1 MSLILS
7 SKAQLEQALSPYWK
21 QGATI
26 GFVPTMGALHAGHC
40 SLMHAAKAVNEVVVL
55 SIFVNP
61 RQFNDSADFD
71 KYPRT
76 LTADIACA
84 ETEGVDFIY
93 LPSYDEL
100 FSSHSVASEVQLNGL
115 DLSMEGAS
123 RPGHFRGVVEVVY
136 ALFDHV
142 NPSNAY
148 FGQKDFQQLA
158 IIRAM
163 VSSLKLTVSIVSC
176 PTLRETDGLA
186 MSSRNLRLS
195 QSERQEAL
203 VLYKALS
210 FVRDYWQPSRKVA
223 NDTKKY
229 GKLSIDICNE
239 WLIWRLVVSKVA
251 TLEEIRSTY
260 SLGDVLK
267 LNAILDMREDVTE
280 FQRIDAE
287 KASKR

>member
-1 MSLILS
+1 MSVILS
-7 SKAQLEQALSPYWK
+7 SKAQLEQSLNPYWK
-21 QGATI
+21 RGATI

-40 SLMHAAKAVNEVVVL
+40 SLMHAAKAANEVVVL

-76 LTADIACA
+76 LTEDIKCA

-100 FSSHSVASEVQLNGL
+100 FSRPSVASDVQLNGL

-136 ALFDHV
+136 ALFEHV

-163 VSSLKLTVSIVSC
+163 VSSLKLPVSIVSC
-176 PTLRETDGLA
+176 PTLREADGLA

-210 FVRDYWQPSRKVA
+210 FVKKHWKNRPSMEVLNQAKQLIAASTLRLDYLLLVDPDSLLPSANNAQSAVVCVA
-223 NDTKKY
+223 AY
-229 GKLSIDICNE
+229 CGEVRLIDNM
-239 WLIWRLVVSKVA
+239 LLLA
-251 TLEEIRSTY
+251 
-260 SLGDVLK
+260 D
-267 LNAILDMREDVTE
+267 
-280 FQRIDAE
+280 
-287 KASKR
+287 

>member
-1 MSLILS
+1 MSVILS
-7 SKAQLEQALSPYWK
+7 SKAQLEQSLNPYWK
-21 QGATI
+21 RGATI

-40 SLMHAAKAVNEVVVL
+40 SLMHAAKAANEVVVL

-76 LTADIACA
+76 LTEDIKCA
-84 ETEGVDFIY
+84 EAEGVDFIY

-100 FSSHSVASEVQLNGL
+100 FSRPSVASDVQLNGL

-136 ALFDHV
+136 ALFEHV

-163 VSSLKLTVSIVSC
+163 VSSLKLPVSIVSC
-176 PTLRETDGLA
+176 PTLREADGLA

-210 FVRDYWQPSRKVA
+210 FVKKHWKNRPSMEVLNQAKQLIAASTLRLDYLLLVDPDSLLPSANNAQSAVVCVA
-223 NDTKKY
+223 AY
-229 GKLSIDICNE
+229 CGEVRLIDNM
-239 WLIWRLVVSKVA
+239 LLLA
-251 TLEEIRSTY
+251 
-260 SLGDVLK
+260 D
-267 LNAILDMREDVTE
+267 
-280 FQRIDAE
+280 
-287 KASKR
+287 

>member
-1 MSLILS
+1 MSVILS
-7 SKAQLEQALSPYWK
+7 SKAQLEQSLNTYWK
-21 QGATI
+21 RGATI

-40 SLMHAAKAVNEVVVL
+40 SLMHAAKTANEVVVL

-76 LTADIACA
+76 LTEDIKCA
-84 ETEGVDFIY
+84 EMEGVDFIY

-100 FSSHSVASEVQLNGL
+100 FSGHSVASEVQLNGL

-136 ALFDHV
+136 ALFEHV
-142 NPSNAY
+142 NPRNAY

-163 VSSLKLTVSIVSC
+163 VSSLKLPVSIVSC
-176 PTLRETDGLA
+176 PTLREIDGLA

-210 FVRDYWQPSRKVA
+210 FVKEHWKNRPSMEVLEQAKQLIAASTLRLDYLLLVDPDSLLPIANNAQSAVVCVA
-223 NDTKKY
+223 AY
-229 GKLSIDICNE
+229 CGEVRLIDNM
-239 WLIWRLVVSKVA
+239 LLLA
-251 TLEEIRSTY
+251 
-260 SLGDVLK
+260 D
-267 LNAILDMREDVTE
+267 
-280 FQRIDAE
+280 
-287 KASKR
+287 

>member
-1 MSLILS
+1 MSVILS
-7 SKAQLEQALSPYWK
+7 SKAQLEQSLNTYWK
-21 QGATI
+21 QGTTI

-40 SLMHAAKAVNEVVVL
+40 SLMHAAKAANEVVVL

-76 LTADIACA
+76 LTEDIKCA

-100 FSSHSVASEVQLNGL
+100 FSGQSVASEVQLNGL

-136 ALFDHV
+136 ALFEHV

-163 VSSLKLTVSIVSC
+163 VSSLKLPVSIVSC
-176 PTLRETDGLA
+176 PTLREADGLA

-210 FVRDYWQPSRKVA
+210 FVKKHWKNRPSMEVLNQAKQLIAASTLRLDYLLLVDPDSLLPSANNAQSAVVCVA
-223 NDTKKY
+223 AY
-229 GKLSIDICNE
+229 CGEVRLIDNM
-239 WLIWRLVVSKVA
+239 LLLA
-251 TLEEIRSTY
+251 
-260 SLGDVLK
+260 D
-267 LNAILDMREDVTE
+267 
-280 FQRIDAE
+280 
-287 KASKR
+287 

>member
-1 MSLILS
+1 MSVILS
-7 SKAQLEQALSPYWK
+7 SKAQLEQSLNTYWK

-40 SLMHAAKAVNEVVVL
+40 SLMHAAKAANEVVVL

-76 LTADIACA
+76 LTEDFKCA

-100 FSSHSVASEVQLNGL
+100 FSGHSVASDVQLNGL

-163 VSSLKLTVSIVSC
+163 VSSLKLPVSIVSC
-176 PTLRETDGLA
+176 PTLREADGLA

-203 VLYKALS
+203 VLYKSLS
-210 FVRDYWQPSRKVA
+210 FVKEHWKIRPSTEVLDQAKQLIAASTLRLDYLLLVDPDSLLPIANNAQSAVVCVA
-223 NDTKKY
+223 AY
-229 GKLSIDICNE
+229 CGEVRLIDNM
-239 WLIWRLVVSKVA
+239 LLLA
-251 TLEEIRSTY
+251 
-260 SLGDVLK
+260 D
-267 LNAILDMREDVTE
+267 
-280 FQRIDAE
+280 
-287 KASKR
+287 

>member
-1 MSLILS
+1 MSVILS
-7 SKAQLEQALSPYWK
+7 SKAQLEQSLNTYWK

-40 SLMHAAKAVNEVVVL
+40 SLMHAAKAANEVVVL

-76 LTADIACA
+76 LTEDITCA
-84 ETEGVDFIY
+84 EMEGVDFIY

-100 FSSHSVASEVQLNGL
+100 FSVQSVASEVQLNGL

-136 ALFDHV
+136 ALFEHV

-163 VSSLKLTVSIVSC
+163 VSSLKLPVTIVSC
-176 PTLRETDGLA
+176 PTLREADGLA

-210 FVRDYWQPSRKVA
+210 FVKEHWKNRPSIEVLDQAKQLIAASTLRLDYLLLVDPNSLLPIANNAQSAVVCVA
-223 NDTKKY
+223 AY
-229 GKLSIDICNE
+229 CGEVRLIDNM
-239 WLIWRLVVSKVA
+239 LLLA
-251 TLEEIRSTY
+251 
-260 SLGDVLK
+260 D
-267 LNAILDMREDVTE
+267 
-280 FQRIDAE
+280 
-287 KASKR
+287 

>member
-1 MSLILS
+1 
-7 SKAQLEQALSPYWK
+7 
-21 QGATI
+21 
-26 GFVPTMGALHAGHC
+26 
-40 SLMHAAKAVNEVVVL
+40 MHAAKAVNEVVVL

-84 ETEGVDFIY
+84 ENEGVDFIY
-93 LPSYDEL
+93 LPIYDEL
-100 FSSHSVASEVQLNGL
+100 FAGHSVASEVALNGL
-115 DLSMEGAS
+115 DASMEGAS

-210 FVRDYWQPSRKVA
+210 FVRDYWQKRSPEELMDQAKQLITSSTLRLDYLLLVDPYTLLPIVNNAQSAVVCVA
-223 NDTKKY
+223 AY
-229 GKLSIDICNE
+229 CGEVRLIDNM
-239 WLIWRLVVSKVA
+239 LLLA
-251 TLEEIRSTY
+251 
-260 SLGDVLK
+260 D
-267 LNAILDMREDVTE
+267 
-280 FQRIDAE
+280 
-287 KASKR
+287 

>member
-1 MSLILS
+1 MSVILS
-7 SKAQLEQALSPYWK
+7 SKAQLEQSLNTYWK
-21 QGATI
+21 RGATI

-40 SLMHAAKAVNEVVVL
+40 SLMHAAKAANEVVVL

-76 LTADIACA
+76 LSEDIKCA
-84 ETEGVDFIY
+84 EMEGVDFIY

-100 FSSHSVASEVQLNGL
+100 FSGHSVASEVQLNGL

-136 ALFDHV
+136 ALFEHV

-176 PTLRETDGLA
+176 PTLREADGLA

-203 VLYKALS
+203 VLYKSLS
-210 FVRDYWQPSRKVA
+210 FVKEHWKIRPSTEVLDQAKQLIAASTLRLDYLLLVDPDSLLPIANNAQSAVVCVA
-223 NDTKKY
+223 AY
-229 GKLSIDICNE
+229 CGEVRLIDNM
-239 WLIWRLVVSKVA
+239 LLLA
-251 TLEEIRSTY
+251 
-260 SLGDVLK
+260 D
-267 LNAILDMREDVTE
+267 
-280 FQRIDAE
+280 
-287 KASKR
+287 

>member
-1 MSLILS
+1 MSVILS
-7 SKAQLEQALSPYWK
+7 SKAQLEQSLNAYWK
-21 QGATI
+21 RGATI

-40 SLMHAAKAVNEVVVL
+40 SLMHAAKAANEVVVL

-76 LTADIACA
+76 LTEDIKCA
-84 ETEGVDFIY
+84 EMEGVDFIY

-100 FSSHSVASEVQLNGL
+100 FSGQSVASEVQLNGL

-136 ALFDHV
+136 ALFEHV

-163 VSSLKLTVSIVSC
+163 VSSLKLSVSIVSC
-176 PTLRETDGLA
+176 PTLREIDGLA

-210 FVRDYWQPSRKVA
+210 FVKEHWKNRPSTEVLDQAKQLIAASTLRLDYLLLVDPDSLLPITNNAQSAVVCVA
-223 NDTKKY
+223 AY
-229 GKLSIDICNE
+229 CGEVRLIDN
-239 WLIWRLVVSKVA
+239 
-251 TLEEIRSTY
+251 
-260 SLGDVLK
+260 VL
-267 LNAILDMREDVTE
+267 LLAD
-280 FQRIDAE
+280 
-287 KASKR
+287 

>member
-1 MSLILS
+1 MSVILS

-61 RQFNDSADFD
+61 RQFNDATDFD

-93 LPSYDEL
+93 LPNYDEL
-100 FSSHSVASEVQLNGL
+100 FSAHSVASEVQLNGL
-115 DLSMEGAS
+115 DVSMEGAS

-136 ALFDHV
+136 ALFEHV
-142 NPSNAY
+142 NPSSAY
-148 FGQKDFQQLA
+148 FGQKAFQQLA

-163 VSSLKLTVSIVSC
+163 VSSLKLSVSIVSC
-176 PTLRETDGLA
+176 PTLREPDGLA

-195 QSERQEAL
+195 NIERQEAL

-210 FVRDYWQPSRKVA
+210 FVRDHWQQRAPEELMNQAKRLISESTLRLDYLLLVDPNTLLPIANNAQSAVVCVA
-223 NDTKKY
+223 AY
-229 GKLSIDICNE
+229 CGEVRLIDNM
-239 WLIWRLVVSKVA
+239 LLLA
-251 TLEEIRSTY
+251 
-260 SLGDVLK
+260 D
-267 LNAILDMREDVTE
+267 
-280 FQRIDAE
+280 
-287 KASKR
+287 

>member
-1 MSLILS
+1 MSVILS
-7 SKAQLEQALSPYWK
+7 SKAQLEQSLNPYWK
-21 QGATI
+21 RGATI

-40 SLMHAAKAVNEVVVL
+40 SLMHAAKAANEVVVL

-76 LTADIACA
+76 LTEDIKCA

-100 FSSHSVASEVQLNGL
+100 FSGQSVASEVQLNGL

-136 ALFDHV
+136 ALFEHV

-163 VSSLKLTVSIVSC
+163 VSSLKLPVSIVSC
-176 PTLRETDGLA
+176 PTLREADGLA

-210 FVRDYWQPSRKVA
+210 FVKKHWKNRPSMEVLEQAKQLIAASTLRLDYLLLVDPDSLLPIAYNAQSAVVCVA
-223 NDTKKY
+223 AY
-229 GKLSIDICNE
+229 CGEVRLIDNM
-239 WLIWRLVVSKVA
+239 LLLA
-251 TLEEIRSTY
+251 
-260 SLGDVLK
+260 D
-267 LNAILDMREDVTE
+267 
-280 FQRIDAE
+280 
-287 KASKR
+287 

>member
-1 MSLILS
+1 MSVILS
-7 SKAQLEQALSPYWK
+7 SKAQLEQSLNPYWK
-21 QGATI
+21 RGATI

-40 SLMHAAKAVNEVVVL
+40 SLMDAAKAANEVVVL

-76 LTADIACA
+76 LTEDIKCA

-100 FSSHSVASEVQLNGL
+100 FSGQSVASEVQLNGL

-136 ALFDHV
+136 ALFEHV

-163 VSSLKLTVSIVSC
+163 VSSLKLPVSIVSC
-176 PTLRETDGLA
+176 PTLREIDGLA

-210 FVRDYWQPSRKVA
+210 FVKEHWKNRPSMEVLEQAKQLIAASTLRLDYLLLVDSDSLLPIANNAQSAVVCVA
-223 NDTKKY
+223 AY
-229 GKLSIDICNE
+229 CGEVRLIDNM
-239 WLIWRLVVSKVA
+239 LLLA
-251 TLEEIRSTY
+251 
-260 SLGDVLK
+260 D
-267 LNAILDMREDVTE
+267 
-280 FQRIDAE
+280 
-287 KASKR
+287 